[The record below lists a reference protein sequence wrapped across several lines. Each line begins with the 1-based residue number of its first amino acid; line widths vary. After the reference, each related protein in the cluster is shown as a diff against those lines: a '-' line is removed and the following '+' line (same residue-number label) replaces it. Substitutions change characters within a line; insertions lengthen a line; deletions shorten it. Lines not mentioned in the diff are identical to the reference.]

1 MSQLVVL
8 ENDFWQIGILP
19 QTGGSIAFG
28 RIKHEGTWY
37 DVMRPTHETDY
48 TNNSKCA
55 SFVMIP
61 WCNRIRD
68 GKFIFEDKLYQFPI
82 NFKDG
87 TAIHGIGRDT
97 EWTIR
102 KQDAGRIELGMDTR
116 KVKRFFPMP
125 FSAKMDFKLNKNKL
139 VVTLEIKNVG
149 KSVMPAGFGLHPY
162 FQRTLTNSNDFAKVK
177 LPYAD
182 YFPLEDMM
190 VIGDALP
197 IPKNAIWDYQRL
209 HLLGDK
215 PLDHILTGREGAQP
229 IKIQYSHS
237 KRELLIRSDP
247 IFEHVV
253 VYAPL
258 RETFFAVEPVTNAN
272 DGFNIMNKGIER
284 HGVFL
289 LNPQERKKG
298 KIVFEVK

>member
-1 MSQLVVL
+1 MSQLLVL
-8 ENDFWQIGILP
+8 ENDFWQVGILP

-28 RIKHEGTWY
+28 RVKHDGVWH
-37 DVMRPTHETDY
+37 DIMRPTHETDY
-48 TNNSKCA
+48 TNSSKCA

-68 GKFIFEDKLYQFPI
+68 GKFIFNDKVYQLPI

-87 TAIHGIGRDT
+87 TAIHGIGRDV
-97 EWTIR
+97 EWTVR
-102 KQDAGRIELGMDTR
+102 KQDEKRIELSMDTR

-125 FSAKMDFKLNKNKL
+125 FSAKMDFRLNNRKF
-139 VVTLEIKNVG
+139 VTTIEIKNVG
-149 KSVMPAGFGLHPY
+149 KADMPAGFGLHPY

-177 LPYAD
+177 LPYSQ
-182 YFPLEDMM
+182 YFPLENMLT
-190 VIGDALP
+190 VGEALP

-215 PLDHILTGREGAQP
+215 PLDHVLTGRNGSQP

-258 RETFFAVEPVTNAN
+258 RESFFAVEPVTNVN
-272 DGFNIMNKGIER
+272 DGFNMMEKGIAG
-284 HGVFL
+284 HGVFVL
-289 LNPQERKKG
+289 APQERKKG
-298 KIVFEVK
+298 KVIFEVK

>member
-1 MSQLVVL
+1 MSQVLVL

-28 RIKHEGTWY
+28 RIKHENAWY

-48 TNNSKCA
+48 TNASKCA

-68 GKFIFEDKLYQFPI
+68 GKFIFEDKLYQIPI

-87 TAIHGIGRDT
+87 TAIHGVGRDVA
-97 EWTIR
+97 WSIR
-102 KQDAGRIELGMDTR
+102 TNDGDRIVLVMDTR
-116 KVKRFFPMP
+116 KVKRDFPMP
-125 FSAKMDFKLNKNKL
+125 FSAKMDFRLNKNKFS
-139 VVTLEIKNVG
+139 VMLEIKNVG
-149 KSVMPAGFGLHPY
+149 KSIMPAGFGLHPY
-162 FQRTLTNSNDFAKVK
+162 FQRTLINPSDVVKVK
-177 LPYAD
+177 LPYSQ
-182 YFPLEDMM
+182 YFPLEGMM
-190 VIGDALP
+190 VIGEALP

-209 HLLGDK
+209 RILGDK
-215 PLDHILTGREGAQP
+215 PLDHILTGRVGTQP
-229 IKIQYSHS
+229 IKIQYSQS
-237 KRELLIRSDP
+237 KRELIIRSDP

-253 VYAPL
+253 IYAPL

-272 DGFNIMNKGIER
+272 DGFNIMNKGISG